1 MPPDFTGL
9 NEINR
14 TLGAIMGKLDA
25 LGKEVGD
32 IRDDMKDSED
42 KSDVSR
48 ATVHRRLDEVV
59 TRTGY
64 LESDMSAVKNDM
76 KTVKTVTDEVT
87 RWKQAGMGALAVT
100 GIGSSA
106 LTAIILSYWAEIVKI
121 LRGS

>member
-1 MPPDFTGL
+1 MTTSL

-14 TLGAIMGKLDA
+14 TLGTMMGKLDA
-25 LGKEVGD
+25 LGKEIGD

-59 TRTGY
+59 VRTGY
-64 LESDMSAVKNDM
+64 LESDMKAVKNDM
-76 KTVKTVTDEVT
+76 QTVKTVTDDVT

-100 GIGSSA
+100 GLASSA
-106 LTAIILSYWAEIVKI
+106 LTAILLSYGSEIVKMI
-121 LRGS
+121 RGN